1 MDKPTPPAAGA
12 QQRELQEPTERSR
25 PVPLLVAAITV
36 LMVLLAV
43 AYLLLSDPPGQTRLG
58 DRRSLADLR
67 GPATGGAAGGT
78 ASVDGKAVFAA
89 NCVACHQATGKGLPG
104 VFPPLDGSEWVN
116 GDARVLANIVL
127 HGVNGAISVA
137 GASFNGSMPN
147 FDRLS
152 DTELAAVLSHVRASW
167 SNHADAITPDLV
179 AAQRAA
185 KLHDKP
191 FNGGDELSQLFKPGT

>member
-1 MDKPTPPAAGA
+1 MTRIKLTVNGKEHQIEVDDP
-12 QQRELQEPTERSR
+12 QM
-25 PVPLLVAAITV
+25 PLLYALRDELGLNNPRFGCGLGQCGACTV
-36 LMVLLAV
+36 I
-43 AYLLLSDPPGQTRLG
+43 
-58 DRRSLADLR
+58 
-67 GPATGGAAGGT
+67 
-78 ASVDGKAVFAA
+78 VDGKAVFAA

-152 DTELAAVLSHVRASW
+152 DAELAAVLSHVRASW

-191 FNGGDELSQLFKPGT
+191 FNGGEELSQLFKPGT